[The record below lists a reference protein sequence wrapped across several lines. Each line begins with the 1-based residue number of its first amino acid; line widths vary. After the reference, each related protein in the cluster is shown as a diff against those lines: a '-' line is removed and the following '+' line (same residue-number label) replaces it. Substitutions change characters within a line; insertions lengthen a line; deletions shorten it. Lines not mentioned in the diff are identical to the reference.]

1 MSQAN
6 ETIGAKKF
14 SLSKMLLYVILFFG
28 AFISLFPF
36 YWMFVIATNPNHV
49 INRLPPAML
58 PGNDLVVNFQ
68 NVLLNINFFGALW
81 NSIVVSST
89 ITLSVLFL
97 SSLAGFA
104 FAKLNFPGKNVLF
117 IFILV
122 TMMIPSQLGLIPS
135 YLIITKLGWL
145 SDLRAVIV
153 PGMVSAFGI
162 FWMRQYIKEAIPDEL
177 LEAAKIDG
185 CSTFRIYWNVVVPLI
200 LPAFAT
206 LGIITFMG
214 VWNDFLWPLVV
225 LKDQSVHTI
234 QVAIR
239 SLNDTYVNDYGM
251 IMSGTFWATVPLVLI
266 FLMFNRFFI
275 DSLTK
280 GAIKS

>member
-6 ETIGAKKF
+6 ERIGAKKF
-14 SLSKMLLYVILFFG
+14 SPSKILLYVILFFG

-117 IFILV
+117 VFILV
-122 TMMIPSQLGLIPS
+122 TMMIPAQLGLIPS

-153 PGMVSAFGI
+153 PGMVNAFGI

-185 CSTFRIYWNVVVPLI
+185 CSMFRIYWNVVVPLI

-239 SLNDTYVNDYGM
+239 SLNDTYVKDYGM
-251 IMSGTFWATVPLVLI
+251 IMSGTFWATVPLVVI
-266 FLMFNRFFI
+266 FLIFNRFFI

-280 GAIKS
+280 GAVKS